1 MISKI
6 VSEIFNIVVKSIFKD
21 EVDNSLLSL
30 PIEFCSEKSVS
41 MITTFINERKHRI
54 EYILSNEN
62 MKTMNISE
70 SNFDFVV
77 AEITDLL
84 DKVKINDDVLERCGF
99 DDKKLTKYLYEKY
112 FELNSKNIECENDIK
127 KGISIIALSLVATK
141 KECTAFV
148 NDILLQI
155 NSSVDETNVEVKKIY
170 GYLETNFEELNKN
183 NQEILVRL
191 NTIKEQNNI
200 AVKKE
205 ESRTVE
211 YAQKWNENMFL
222 NNFDKR
228 DENAGI
234 NIKLSEVY
242 LEKHLPHYKW
252 RENKKISKDLKNL
265 LSEYIEFSEDNKML
279 LILGQPGIGKSTLL
293 TWITANFNE
302 RVDNIIIYQFAP
314 DLKNVDW
321 KSHSISEKVLERTGL
336 TYKDLYGKTLIL
348 DGFDEL
354 SLGERTRQE
363 VLDGLYDE
371 LIYKKK
377 TKHFTLIITCREN
390 YIRGI
395 EKLKC
400 QYITLQAW
408 DKGQI
413 ESFCTV
419 FQRKTQNEI
428 SKNTMDK
435 LYDNKDILGIPLILY
450 MVLALNISIE
460 KEGSIVDVYDRIF
473 SLEGG
478 IYDRCIENKKFADS
492 HRTGE
497 VKRQIHQISREIAF
511 WMFENNPNEAS
522 IPQQEYEKIC
532 TIVMI
537 SSSLENQDIKYDF
550 KIGSYFKAVKHCE
563 GVEAEDLFFV
573 HRSIYE
579 YFVVDAIFVSIEKS
593 IVELSESK
601 QEELAEN
608 IAFYLKSGMI
618 DYVIGKYLMHKI
630 MKVYGKL
637 DYEKKN
643 RFYDWWEMT
652 VGKMVKQGMF
662 YFSQQNICHYNHIM
676 GEEISCFLNLLEI
689 LRLLLKTGEHKY
701 ILTKCNSEELIFYIK
716 CCSIVNGIGNKTR
729 IPNLSKMYLN
739 GKKLQWSD
747 LSRTNVSN
755 ANLSYACLDNSNL
768 KHSLL
773 SGSEFTGANLYKVN
787 MEDANLNMAKLNHAN
802 LNESVLSGAQFEEA
816 EMKGTCLRH
825 AILINAK
832 FKGAKMLGADLEGAV
847 LLDADLRGADIENI
861 NLNNALIEGLMLDEH
876 QYDYLNGKYD
886 LSQARVFCEEENEN
900 RICHEHICIDD
911 GLRWV

>member
-1 MISKI
+1 MGVMDTIIAKI
-6 VSEIFNIVVKSIFKD
+6 VSLIIKAVAKNKIENEIGNDLLGIPIDHYSENGVKKINDF
-21 EVDNSLLSL
+21 
-30 PIEFCSEKSVS
+30 IEEKKSH
-41 MITTFINERKHRI
+41 ID
-54 EYILSNEN
+54 YILSKEN
-62 MKTMNISE
+62 MKDMHISE
-70 SNFDFVV
+70 SNIDFIV
-77 AEITDLL
+77 AEIKDLFGE
-84 DKVKINDDVLERCGF
+84 VEINDEILKQYGF
-99 DDKKLTKYLYEKY
+99 NDKNLAGFLYKKYS
-112 FELNSKNIECENDIK
+112 ELNNQKIECENDIK
-127 KGISIIALSLVATK
+127 KAMSAVAGTLINLKRDSI
-141 KECTAFV
+141 EFV
-148 NDILLQI
+148 KDILIQI
-155 NSSVDETNVEVKKIY
+155 NNTVNETDIEVGKMATLLVDKFDK
-170 GYLETNFEELNKN
+170 LDKN
-183 NQEILVRL
+183 NQEMLAQLQRSDENNKTTERKVR
-191 NTIKEQNNI
+191 
-200 AVKKE
+200 
-205 ESRTVE
+205 SRTEE
-211 YAQKWNENMFL
+211 YAKKWNENMFL
-222 NNFDKR
+222 NNFNKR
-228 DENAGI
+228 DENAGV
-234 NIKLSEVY
+234 NVKLSEVY
-242 LEKHLPHYKW
+242 LQRHLPHYKW
-252 RENKKISKDLKNL
+252 CENKRDSKDLKDL
-265 LSEYIEFSEDNKML
+265 LSEYIYVSQDSKML
-279 LILGQPGIGKSTLL
+279 LILGQPGIGKSTLI
-293 TWITANFNE
+293 TWITANFNN
-302 RVDNIIIYQFAP
+302 RIDDILVYQFAA
-314 DLKNVDW
+314 DLKNIEW
-321 KSHSISEKVLERTGL
+321 TSNNISERILEIIGL
-336 TYKDLYGKTLIL
+336 TYNDLHGKTLIL

-354 SLGERTRQE
+354 SLGESNRKE
-363 VLDGLYDE
+363 ILDNLYGD
-371 LIYKKK
+371 LIYRKKINK
-377 TKHFTLIITCREN
+377 FTLIITCREN
-390 YIRGI
+390 YIQGFERVR
-395 EKLKC
+395 C

-408 DKGQI
+408 DEHQI
-413 ESFCTV
+413 ESFCTT
-419 FQRKTQNEI
+419 FLNKTKNEI
-428 SKNTMDK
+428 SKSTMEK
-435 LYDNKDILGIPLILY
+435 LFENKDILGIPLILY
-450 MVLALNISIE
+450 MVLALNISID

-473 SLEGG
+473 SLQGG
-478 IYDRCIENKKFADS
+478 IYDRCIENKKFADV
-492 HRTGE
+492 HRIGV
-497 VKRQIHQISREIAF
+497 VKKQIHQISREIAF

-522 IPQQEYEKIC
+522 IPQEEYEKIC

-537 SSSLENQDIKYDF
+537 SSSLENLDIKYDF

-618 DYVIGKYLMHKI
+618 DNVIGKYLMHKI

-652 VGKMVKQGMF
+652 VRKMVKQGMF

-747 LSRTNVSN
+747 LSRANVSN

-787 MEDANLNMAKLNHAN
+787 MEDANLNMANLNHAN

-816 EMKGTCLRH
+816 EMKGTCLRY

-847 LLDADLRGADIENI
+847 LLDADLRGAYIENI

-886 LSQARVFCEEENEN
+886 LSQARVFCTKEKNFSQ
-900 RICHEHICIDD
+900 
-911 GLRWV
+911 L